1 MGNRLCERRQNENI
15 QKRYIIMRND
25 RKEIF
30 CGLARNYKFK
40 PVEDIG
46 DTPIKTYLSAKK
58 AISSFESSWWK
69 PDFEV
74 EAVEIMETYESV

>member
-1 MGNRLCERRQNENI
+1 MKISR
-15 QKRYIIMRND
+15 KRYVIMRND

-30 CGLARNYKFK
+30 CGLARNYNFK

-58 AISSFESSWWK
+58 EISSFESSWWK

-74 EAVEIMETYESV
+74 EAVEIMETVETIQ

>member
-1 MGNRLCERRQNENI
+1 MKISR
-15 QKRYIIMRND
+15 KRYVIMRNN

-46 DTPIKTYLSAKK
+46 DAPIKTYLSAKK
-58 AISSFESSWWK
+58 AISSFESSWWQ

-74 EAVEIMETYESV
+74 EAVEVEETVEIVKKGGSE

>member
-1 MGNRLCERRQNENI
+1 MKISR
-15 QKRYIIMRND
+15 KRYVIMRND

-30 CGLARNYKFK
+30 CGLARNYNFK

-46 DTPIKTYLSAKK
+46 DTPIKTYLSSKK

-74 EAVEIMETYESV
+74 EAVEIMETVETIQ